1 MNPISSYSFYVLY
14 IDYLIFINKV
24 PNVCSVYQK
33 NMNIIDEKVNFII
46 NRMAYL
52 VKEVENVSNAPL
64 TKCIKK

>member
-1 MNPISSYSFYVLY
+1 MNS
-14 IDYLIFINKV
+14 KV
-24 PNVCSVYQK
+24 PNVCSVYLK